1 MGGIASRGQLRMSF
15 LRWALVIVPLV
26 VLLGYLSGM
35 LAGSTGESRWYAA
48 LAKPSFQP
56 PSALFGIVWPIL
68 YALMG
73 LALAMVLHARG
84 SRWRGV
90 AIVLFAA
97 QLIVNLTWSPLF
109 FGMHQVTAAL
119 WWILLMVALAA
130 ATALLFWRIRPLAAL
145 LLAPYLA
152 WLVFAAALTFQ
163 IDRLNPEAE
172 TLVPGANSY
181 QI

>member
-15 LRWALVIVPLV
+15 LRWALVVVPLV
-26 VLLGYLSGM
+26 VLLGYL
-35 LAGSTGESRWYAA
+35 AGVLSSSTGESRWFVA

-56 PSALFGIVWPIL
+56 PDYLFGIVWPLL

-90 AIVLFAA
+90 AIVLFIA
-97 QLIVNLTWSPLF
+97 QLAVNLTWSPLF
-109 FGMHQVTAAL
+109 FGMHQITAAL
-119 WWILLMVALAA
+119 WWILLMLALAA
-130 ATALLFWRIRPLAAL
+130 ATTLMFWRIRPLAAL

-152 WLVFAAALTFQ
+152 WLVFAALLNFE
-163 IDRLNPEAE
+163 IDRLNPDAE

>member
-1 MGGIASRGQLRMSF
+1 MGGIASRGQLRMSL
-15 LRWALVIVPLV
+15 LRWAMVVVPLI

-35 LAGSTGESRWYAA
+35 LGGATGESRWYAA

-56 PSALFGIVWPIL
+56 PPALFGIVWPIL

-73 LALAMVLHARG
+73 LALALVLHARG
-84 SRWRGV
+84 SRWRGL

-119 WWILLMVALAA
+119 WWILLMLALAG
-130 ATALLFWRIRPLAAL
+130 ATIWLFARIRPLAGL
-145 LLAPYLA
+145 LLAPYVA
-152 WLVFAAALTFQ
+152 WLLFAALLTFQ
-163 IDRLNPEAE
+163 IDRLNPDAE
-172 TLVPGANSY
+172 TLVPGGASY